1 MLFVREYMK
10 IYEYLNTAYKSW
22 NAMLTRN
29 GKFQKQQEM
38 EKKLSDVCKAH
49 EKELADMNAVN
60 TVLKAKLQN
69 ALARVVC
76 SRRELEE
83 AALVSEL
90 HLFCS
95 KMFVKIMK

>member
-1 MLFVREYMK
+1 M
-10 IYEYLNTAYKSW
+10 
-22 NAMLTRN
+22 TRD

-38 EKKLSDVCKAH
+38 EEKFRDVCTAH
-49 EKELADMNAVN
+49 EKELADMNAAN
-60 TVLKAKLQN
+60 AVLKAKLQN

-95 KMFVKIMK
+95 KMCVTIMQ

>member
-1 MLFVREYMK
+1 
-10 IYEYLNTAYKSW
+10 
-22 NAMLTRN
+22 MLTRN

-38 EKKLSDVCKAH
+38 EENLRDVCKAH
-49 EKELADMNAVN
+49 EKECADMNAAN